1 MKTTQENMTEK
12 LPKGLYQRARVYY
25 IDFSYV
31 TRNGVRKRVRQAIG
45 ENKKLALTVLAKK
58 KVEAKEN
65 KLLDIRRFEKVRFRD
80 FAQTYLERHAF
91 KNKGLETDKHQLKAV
106 NRFIGDKH
114 LHEITVFDLETFR
127 SDRLKEVKPATV
139 NRNMALIKSILNR
152 AVDWGKL
159 QQELNPAPKIK
170 KLPENNMR
178 LRFLSKEEI
187 ERLYAHCD
195 GELLALVQVAI
206 NTGMRRGEL
215 MALTWNDVDIN
226 SRQIYVRDS
235 KSGNGRVIPMN
246 ENVRSVLLSLKKLP
260 DSPNIFASN
269 HREAFEAAIKKAGL
283 KDVTFHTLRHTAAS
297 HLAQAGVNLL
307 SISKILGHS
316 TTQMT
321 ARYAHLSPDYQ
332 AKAISVLD
340 RVLGVRR
347 IEHVTNTAQEAIEG
361 EVAEKGIDVTRLLTV
376 C

>member
-1 MKTTQENMTEK
+1 METTQEIKAKE
-12 LPKGLYQRARVYY
+12 LPKGLYRRGEVYY

-31 TRNGVRKRVRQAIG
+31 NRNGVRRRVRQAIG
-45 ENKKLALTVLAKK
+45 ENKKLALMVLAKK

-65 KLLDIRRFEKVRFRD
+65 KLLDIRRFERVLFRD

-91 KNKGLETDKHQLKAV
+91 KNKGLETDRHQLKAI

-127 SDRLKEVKPATV
+127 SERLKKVKPATV

-159 QQELNPAPKIK
+159 QPELNPAPKIK
-170 KLPENNMR
+170 KLPENNLR

-215 MALTWNDVDIN
+215 MGLTWNDVDIH

-246 ENVRSVLLSLKKLP
+246 ENVRSVLLSLKKLS
-260 DSPNIFASN
+260 DRSNLFASN
-269 HREAFEAAIKKAGL
+269 HREAFEAAIKRAKL

-332 AKAISVLD
+332 AKAITVLD

-347 IEHVTNTAQEAIEG
+347 KENVTNTAQDDLSR
-361 EVAEKGIDVTRLLTV
+361 EVAEKESDVTHLLIEA
-376 C
+376 